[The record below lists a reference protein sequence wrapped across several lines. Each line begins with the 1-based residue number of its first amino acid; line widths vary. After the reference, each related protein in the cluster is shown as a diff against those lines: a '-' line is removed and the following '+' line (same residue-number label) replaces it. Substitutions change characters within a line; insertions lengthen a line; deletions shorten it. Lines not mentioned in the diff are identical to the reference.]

1 MKETMKIDIWSDIM
15 CPFCYIGKRKL
26 EGALALFEHKKDV
39 QIVWHSFQLDP
50 SMKYDAGK
58 DIHTYL
64 AERKGRT
71 KEWSVMVH
79 NQMTET
85 AKREGLTYNFD
96 KAVIANSFDAH
107 RLIQLAKTKGLA
119 DEAEERLFKAYFTEG
134 KNISDHNTLMQIG
147 MEIGLGVIEVGEML
161 NGSAFAEEVYNDIHR
176 AQLLGI
182 NGVPF
187 FLIDE
192 RYGISGAQPVE
203 VFTDGLQQAWAIH
216 EQAKQAEMNKM
227 DGAVCTPDGVCMP
240 ADLKQAI
247 QNN

>member
-1 MKETMKIDIWSDIM
+1 MKIDIWSDIM

-26 EGALALFEHKKDV
+26 EGALAKFEHKDDV
-39 QIVWHSFQLDP
+39 EIVWHSFQLDP
-50 SMKYDAGK
+50 TMAYEAGK

-64 AERKGRT
+64 ADRKGQTRD
-71 KEWSVMVH
+71 WSVMVH

-85 AKREGLTYNFD
+85 ARREGLTYNFD
-96 KAVIANSFDAH
+96 TAIIANSFDAH

-119 DEAEERLFKAYFTEG
+119 DAAEERLFRAYFTEG

-161 NGSAFAEEVYNDIHR
+161 NSDAFAAEVHADIHK
-176 AQLLGI
+176 AQVLGI
-182 NGVPF
+182 RGVPF
-187 FLIDE
+187 FLLDE
-192 RYGISGAQPVE
+192 KYGISGAQPVE

-216 EQAKQAEMNKM
+216 ERAKQTIKN
-227 DGAVCTPDGVCMP
+227 DTNGAVCTPDGVCEP
-240 ADLKQAI
+240 AGNAII